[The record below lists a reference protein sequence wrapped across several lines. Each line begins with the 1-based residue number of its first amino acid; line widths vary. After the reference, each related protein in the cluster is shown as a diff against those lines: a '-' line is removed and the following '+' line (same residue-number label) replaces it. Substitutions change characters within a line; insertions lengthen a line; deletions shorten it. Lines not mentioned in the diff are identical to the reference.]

1 MIARLRGLLVYK
13 GPDQVIV
20 DAGGVGYRLWVS
32 AATCRQLPAL
42 DSEVSLWVTTRFRD
56 EEIMLFGF
64 RQQLEQE
71 MFLRLIKVSGVGPR
85 LALGIL
91 SQIEIPQLES
101 YLVNGDAAMLVRL
114 PGVGKKLSQRL
125 VVELGEELRQ
135 RGLTTENVGIA
146 AVAVPPV
153 VRDEVLAAMEAL
165 GYRQAD
171 CLATVARVVAREPE
185 GTVEQVLKDVLREM
199 HG

>member
-101 YLVNGDAAMLVRL
+101 YLMNGDAAMLVRL

-135 RGLTTENVGIA
+135 RGLTTENFGIA

>member
-1 MIARLRGLLVYK
+1 
-13 GPDQVIV
+13 
-20 DAGGVGYRLWVS
+20 
-32 AATCRQLPAL
+32 
-42 DSEVSLWVTTRFRD
+42 
-56 EEIMLFGF
+56 
-64 RQQLEQE
+64 
-71 MFLRLIKVSGVGPR
+71 
-85 LALGIL
+85 
-91 SQIEIPQLES
+91 
-101 YLVNGDAAMLVRL
+101 VRL